1 MCAYG
6 SGESLCEVLGREC
19 VVFAVAEVGEVEVAV
34 ILSYKVGEVD
44 DSFLVAGVE
53 QTYKIDSGVLYIF
66 FGIFGRKNPFER
78 VFLSLFLLTLGRTPP
93 RAAVGAPAWGG
104 RSDASVVIVV
114 ASAGAESAHC
124 YSCCE
129 RISCCLE

>member
-1 MCAYG
+1 VCAYG
-6 SGESLCEVLGREC
+6 SGGREC
-19 VVFAVAEVGEVEVAV
+19 VVVAVAEVGEVEVAV

-66 FGIFGRKNPFER
+66 FGILGRKNPFY
-78 VFLSLFLLTLGRTPP
+78 G
-93 RAAVGAPAWGG
+93 VGGGDWVG

>member
-53 QTYKIDSGVLYIF
+53 QTYKPAS
-66 FGIFGRKNPFER
+66 
-78 VFLSLFLLTLGRTPP
+78 
-93 RAAVGAPAWGG
+93 GAPSLVCASSRRPPPFSGAGG
-104 RSDASVVIVV
+104 PPGVGWSDASVVIVV

>member
-66 FGIFGRKNPFER
+66 FGIFGRKNPFY
-78 VFLSLFLLTLGRTPP
+78 G
-93 RAAVGAPAWGG
+93 VGGGDWVG

-114 ASAGAESAHC
+114 ASALLQLLRTHKLLS
-124 YSCCE
+124 
-129 RISCCLE
+129 

>member
-66 FGIFGRKNPFER
+66 FGIFGRKNPFYGVGEGIGSGG
-78 VFLSLFLLTLGRTPP
+78 VMPPLSSSSPP
-93 RAAVGAPAWGG
+93 QALKAHIATAAANA
-104 RSDASVVIVV
+104 
-114 ASAGAESAHC
+114 
-124 YSCCE
+124 
-129 RISCCLE
+129 